1 MRLQRQFIK
10 KELLVR
16 AVKLISRITMAG
28 IVCFLLLCT
37 IKDDNGNLALTGP
50 HSNTGP
56 GTNTTSAAPALIV
69 TPDSMFIGI
78 RESLSIA
85 ITVMQDSTLTHPLV
99 NARVLC
105 SKTRGFLSAETL
117 YTDSRGRAV
126 LKMMDTTKSSVQ
138 IVISCGTV
146 TQTLQIDVTDT
157 PDKVQKRIQVFPGK
171 AVLKADGSDFTT
183 IQVILMNENNNPIV
197 GQCVQFISS
206 AGMIAGQGT
215 GCANSGQS
223 ATDAGGIARATL
235 TSANIND
242 TAFITVFLVSDRT
255 KTAQTRV
262 VFNGVN
268 ILVTAD
274 STNLNPGQSAIIS
287 AHVLNGSN
295 EPIPYVPIYF
305 SLGKDTGSVLTFV
318 SKDSATGPEG
328 TAQCVVKSKSTQTGT
343 DSIRILAAGASSS
356 IRINVTNLLLSISL
370 DDKILQANASKFT
383 TLHVTFASNTGTPLA
398 NKDIQLKRTYQ
409 QIDGKDTSDVLFFKT
424 DAQGKCA
431 VTIYALPYES
441 SMSLEVTAFN
451 TATDIASAKTTLSFI
466 ASRSITINAIPTM
479 IQADGTSS
487 SAITVQVKNESYNPM
502 VGEEISF
509 TTTAG
514 LVTAIATTD
523 GNGRAVATL
532 ISDRR
537 NTIATVKATLVKDAT
552 KTASVQVEFTGV
564 QLTASANPPSINAN
578 GKDSST
584 IAITLIDAAK
594 NPIVGEP
601 INFSKLQDSTFI
613 YKPDSVT
620 DNRGEAH
627 CKVFGKGIGTDT
639 IRIEAAGASQKVAI
653 NYSSN
658 YLAIDTASGQSCIA
672 NGTDSTGIVV
682 TYLLGD
688 KTTPVQNATIDA
700 SITLGTLNNDT
711 IFAKRFTLTPANNG
725 RIVFYVKNPS
735 FANTATISAYAKTS
749 VEVTSATFQLY
760 FKASKIKKV
769 ELTGTPSVISTN
781 GGKATLTA
789 VVYDVL
795 GNRVKDERVYF
806 NMTSGPGTGE
816 HIDPASAIT
825 GDDGAATS
833 FLISG
838 TAPSMFHGVGIVASD
853 VSGVKSDTTLFTIA
867 GPPNKVSVG
876 VNLQKGTDFQDGT
889 FGLPCAAVVTD
900 INGNPVADGT
910 PVTFSIQVSGYVC
923 WKLVPIWEESVSQGA
938 FSCYY
943 HVVSDSFVLPFED
956 FNNNFRLDP
965 GEDRNNDGFANR
977 GADMNGD
984 GIYDPGPPYEDINH
998 DGRRQFDLN
1007 TPVEQIYLCSNG
1019 GRKFADL
1026 NGDGVWDPIEP
1037 LLDPTYKSTYDTLR
1051 SDSAYLK
1058 LYFKQ
1063 PIPSADSVRKKLLDS
1078 MDLAYKTNSHFYF
1091 INGQGSYDFS
1101 WDKQPYPQP
1110 DPAVSIART
1119 VQTQNGKAANVII
1132 YGQSNAKKVEVM
1144 VWAECQGVV
1153 PEFPVQQV
1161 LPVINDTVTVK

>member
-1 MRLQRQFIK
+1 
-10 KELLVR
+10 
-16 AVKLISRITMAG
+16 MAG

-117 YTDSRGRAV
+117 YTDSRCRAV

-138 IVISCGTV
+138 IVITCGTV

-157 PDKVQKRIQVFPGK
+157 PDKVQKRIQVLPGK
-171 AVLKADGSDFTT
+171 SVLKADGSDFTT

-215 GCANSGQS
+215 GCGNSGQS
-223 ATDAGGIARATL
+223 ATDNGGIARATL

-242 TAFITVFLVSDRT
+242 TAFVTVFLVSDRT

-262 VFNGVN
+262 VFKGVN

-274 STNLNPGQSAIIS
+274 STNLNPGQPAIIS

-305 SLGKDTGSVLTFV
+305 SLGKDTASVLTFV
-318 SKDSATGPEG
+318 SKDSATGPDG
-328 TAQCVVKSKSTQTGT
+328 TAQCVVKSKSVQTGT
-343 DSIRILAAGASSS
+343 DSIRIWAAGASAS

-370 DDKILQANASKFT
+370 DDKILQANASKST
-383 TLHVTFASNTGTPLA
+383 VLHVTFASNTGTPLA

-409 QIDGKDTSDVLFFKT
+409 QIDGKDTSDVMLLKS

-431 VTIYALPYES
+431 VTIFALPYES

-451 TATDIASAKTTLSFI
+451 SATDIASAKTTLSFI

-502 VGEEISF
+502 VGDEISF

-514 LVTAIATTD
+514 VVTAIATTD
-523 GNGRAVATL
+523 DNGRAVATL

-537 NTIATVKATLVKDAT
+537 NTLATVKATLVKDAT
-552 KTASVQVEFTGV
+552 KTASIQVEFTGV
-564 QLTASANPPSINAN
+564 QLTANANPPSINAN

-620 DNRGEAH
+620 NNRGEAY
-627 CKVFGKGIGTDT
+627 CKVFGKGVGTDT

-653 NYSSN
+653 YYSSN
-658 YLAIDTASGQSCIA
+658 YLVIDTVGGQPCIA
-672 NGTDSTGIVV
+672 NGTDSTALRL

-688 KTTPVQNATIDA
+688 KTTPILDATIDL
-700 SITLGTLNNDT
+700 SITMGYLNNDT
-711 IFAKRFTLTPANNG
+711 LFAKRFTLTTADNG
-725 RIVFYVKNPS
+725 RKIFYVKNPS
-735 FANTATISAYAKTS
+735 FANTATISAFARTS
-749 VEVTSATFQLY
+749 VEITSATFQLY
-760 FKASKIKKV
+760 FRASKIRNI
-769 ELTGTPSVISTN
+769 ELSGTPSVISTN
-781 GGKATLTA
+781 GSKAKLTA
-789 VVYDVL
+789 VVYDIL

-806 NMTSGPGTGE
+806 NMTNGPGTGE
-816 HIDPASAIT
+816 YLDPASVIT
-825 GDDGAATS
+825 GDDGSATS
-833 FLISG
+833 FLVSG

-853 VSGVKSDTTLFTIA
+853 VSGVKSDTTLLTIA
-867 GPPNKVSVG
+867 GPPYKVSIG
-876 VNLQKGTDFQDGT
+876 VNLLKGQDFGDGT
-889 FGLPCAAVVTD
+889 FGLPIAAIVTD
-900 INGNPVADGT
+900 VNGNPVADGT
-910 PVTFSIQVSGYVC
+910 PVTFSLQASGYVG
-923 WKLVPIWEESVSQGA
+923 WKLVPKFEETVSQGA
-938 FSCYY
+938 FACNAYA
-943 HVVSDSFVLPFED
+943 VSDSFMLYFED
-956 FNNNFRLDP
+956 FNNNFKLDP

-977 GADMNGD
+977 GADLNGD
-984 GIYDPGPPYEDINH
+984 GIYDPGPDYIDINR
-998 DGRRQFDLN
+998 DGRRQFNRDI
-1007 TPVEQIYLCSNG
+1007 PVEQVYLCSNG
-1019 GRKFADL
+1019 GYKFADM

-1037 LLDPTYKSTYDTLR
+1037 LTDPLYLATNDTLKG
-1051 SDSAYLK
+1051 DSAYIK
-1058 LYFKQ
+1058 WHFKQ
-1063 PIPSADSVRKKLLDS
+1063 PLPAADSARIRTLDS
-1078 MDLAYKTNSHFYF
+1078 MDLIYKTNPHF
-1091 INGQGSYDFS
+1091 ITKLGSYDFS
-1101 WDKQPYPQP
+1101 WKYQPYPQP

-1119 VQTQNGKAANVII
+1119 VQTQNGKAANIII
-1132 YGQSNAKKVEVM
+1132 YGQTEANKVEVM
-1144 VWAECQGVV
+1144 VWGECQGVV
-1153 PEFPVQQV
+1153 PDFPVQQI
-1161 LPVINDTVTVK
+1161 LPIIESTK